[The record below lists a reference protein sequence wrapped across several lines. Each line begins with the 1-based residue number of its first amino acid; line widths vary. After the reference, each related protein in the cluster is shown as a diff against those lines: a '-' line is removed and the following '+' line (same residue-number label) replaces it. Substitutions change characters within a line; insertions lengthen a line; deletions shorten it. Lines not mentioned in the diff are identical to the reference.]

1 MATDDKILSQAEI
14 DALLL
19 KNAPKSKTKPPAV
32 VPVSLR
38 PPEPPPKV
46 KDITPPLKVE
56 EPEPPAKIVETKP
69 KVATPLSK
77 IMAKIN
83 AAPPKAGA
91 AASEAST
98 IEQTSKAA
106 APTPKVIVP
115 LPKSPKSE
123 PPKAAPPRTTV
134 QSTPVTST
142 ASYESYTSDEVANLQ
157 KTVADLT
164 RHVIK
169 LTVAMQKTDM
179 LEMKV
184 NQIASIIRFSPDS
197 MTTFERQ
204 IEEIRD
210 ILEKMQNKNDSLREE
225 FQCGK
230 CHSDKAVAV
239 HVKCTSCGNESW
251 MGWWP
256 EKEKEHVHEPE
267 KTADVAPPADTVAPE
282 GT

>member
-1 MATDDKILSQAEI
+1 MADDKILSQAEI

-19 KNAPKSKTKPPAV
+19 KNAPKSKAKPPAV
-32 VPVSLR
+32 VPVSIK

-46 KDITPPLKVE
+46 KDITPPLKAAP
-56 EPEPPAKIVETKP
+56 PEPP
-69 KVATPLSK
+69 
-77 IMAKIN
+77 
-83 AAPPKAGA
+83 
-91 AASEAST
+91 
-98 IEQTSKAA
+98 KAA
-106 APTPKVIVP
+106 EPTPKVMTPLAKIVAKVAASPHKVVVP
-115 LPKSPKSE
+115 LPKSAPTKDE
-123 PPKAAPPRTTV
+123 PPRAAAP
-134 QSTPVTST
+134 STPVMST

-179 LEMKV
+179 LELKV

-210 ILEKMQNKNDSLREE
+210 ILEKMQNKNDSLRDE

-256 EKEKEHVHEPE
+256 EKEKEHKHENTHEPE
-267 KTADVAPPADTVAPE
+267 KPAGVTPPADTLEPADTAPPSDTAE
-282 GT
+282 KPEET